1 MPETDPRLTAIR
13 VARVFSYLVYFFVLA
28 ALVILVL
35 GFFLELFAANPDAGF
50 SQWVYRNL
58 DRVMEPFRGIFPS
71 KAIND
76 NGSTLDVSILF
87 AMIVYG
93 IVGLAVKALVD
104 WLTLR
109 MHSLEQQRLE
119 GDAAERL
126 PRQDDS
132 RGA

>member
-1 MPETDPRLTAIR
+1 MSETDPKLTAIR
-13 VARVFSYLVYFFVLA
+13 IARVFSYLIYFFVLA

-35 GFFLELFAANPDAGF
+35 GFFLELFAANPDVGF
-50 SQWVYRNL
+50 SRWVYRNL

-71 KAIND
+71 KVIND
-76 NGSTLDVSILF
+76 NGSTFDVSILF

-93 IVGLAVKALVD
+93 MVGLGLKALVD

-109 MHSLEQQRLE
+109 MHSLEQQQLK

-126 PRQDDS
+126 PRPDDS